1 MSLRIEERHL
11 TDRPLRA
18 LVIAVLVVALFG
30 AALILRASSTG
41 DPSGHVDLTVVN
53 HSKFPV
59 QVRIVDVRGGEVA
72 VGSTQAGTTL
82 EAREVIDLGDQW
94 TFVARYAGQEIWRS
108 ESITDRDLKASGNQ
122 VEIPAGAGASLTP
135 PPTS

>member
-30 AALILRASSTG
+30 AALILRASLTG
-41 DPSGHVDLTVVN
+41 DPSGHVDLSVVN
-53 HSKFPV
+53 RSKFPV
-59 QVRIVDVRGGEVA
+59 QVRIVDDRGGEVA
-72 VGSTQAGTTL
+72 VGSTQAGNTL

-108 ESITDRDLKASGNQ
+108 EPISDRELKASGNQ